1 MRRQIPKLDVAG
13 STPVARSREFEELAP
28 CRYGRRAAG
37 ASLVALGWRT
47 WRASRLRRVA
57 GALLGPHRRPEPG
70 CHLHSGDTRPCT
82 QVHPKPLDSWTPA
95 AFLLLGSH
103 LHWGCRRFLA
113 GSNGS
118 MTLGRTVGSVKSNA
132 DRRSEERRV
141 GKE

>member
-1 MRRQIPKLDVAG
+1 AIYQDIRAGHARR
-13 STPVARSREFEELAP
+13 RELREL
-28 CRYGRRAAG
+28 GE
-37 ASLVALGWRT
+37 
-47 WRASRLRRVA
+47 

-103 LHWGCRRFLA
+103 LHWGCRHFLA

-132 DRRSEERRV
+132 DRARGHQRENGRGAVSTRRGSWRTRRMPRSPCWSSPAMTL
-141 GKE
+141 